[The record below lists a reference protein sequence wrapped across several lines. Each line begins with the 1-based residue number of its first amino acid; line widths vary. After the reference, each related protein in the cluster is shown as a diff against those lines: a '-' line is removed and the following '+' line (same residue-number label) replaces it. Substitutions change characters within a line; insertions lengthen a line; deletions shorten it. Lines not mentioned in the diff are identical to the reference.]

1 MKRLSISILTI
12 FIFCLPAC
20 DNKNIEED
28 FPADPCDPPTT
39 VSFAADVVPILRDNC
54 YRCHD
59 VTTVFG
65 SVLLEGYSN
74 AQGYALNGELVGTM
88 RGIGDLSM
96 MPPDQSGLL
105 ECDIKLIEQ
114 WIAEGAQNN

>member
-1 MKRLSISILTI
+1 MTWRGIFYIVLISL
-12 FIFCLPAC
+12 FFYSC
-20 DNKNIEED
+20 DSKNVEED
-28 FPADPCDPPTT
+28 FPSDPCDPPTSA
-39 VSFAADVVPILRDNC
+39 SFANDIVPILRSNC

-65 SVLLEGYSN
+65 GVLLEGYSN
-74 AQGYALNGELVGTM
+74 AQGYATNGALVGAM
-88 RGIGDLSM
+88 RGTDGFSI
-96 MPPDQSGLL
+96 MPPDQSAVL